1 MLKMLKKK
9 KITKLQTKFLNK
21 LFSIVDNNE
30 EYLEF
35 IKKKNQQLKNE
46 EFVHISKVQF
56 YDVYDNTELNKLIRG
71 IGNLNRCEYAVE
83 LFLNYKK
90 KRELNYLKMQ
100 YDYTS
105 ISNIGVVTFKND
117 LFVDKVTLAFTQ
129 INNNEVVVEF
139 CINFKKIMNSDNW
152 NEFIKDN
159 KKSLNDKW
167 FLGYFDIDKHVELK
181 QFEFIHNSILNLRG
195 TALQAKLADLLNL
208 NLGRKYTLP
217 QYNAINFPEKHLN
230 DETFKNVFLFQTIK
244 IDRNFMLVDLIRT
257 EGLKLDFYYSN
268 NYLFSPINI
277 LGLFAT
283 YRMDFYYFLFENIER
298 HEINEIINKYFLN
311 TSKRIK
317 YRDYKWLINKMRSL
331 NDNKLLGNYSES
343 SVLVK
348 EWKAYINGEETP
360 LYFVSGK
367 YTEKYNI
374 IYSESLDHIRMA
386 YSIQKE
392 NLVIY
397 LASGSLIASLIGV
410 ILTLILK

>member
-1 MLKMLKKK
+1 MLK
-9 KITKLQTKFLNK
+9 
-21 LFSIVDNNE
+21 
-30 EYLEF
+30 
-35 IKKKNQQLKNE
+35 
-46 EFVHISKVQF
+46 
-56 YDVYDNTELNKLIRG
+56 
-71 IGNLNRCEYAVE
+71 AVE
-83 LFLNYKK
+83 LLRETKIEDRSMGAIAKSYESIRSMFNNVASSVAIPILSVPGFEVSESMNVTNNYSV
-90 KRELNYLKMQ
+90 NMY
-100 YDYTS
+100 
-105 ISNIGVVTFKND
+105 
-117 LFVDKVTLAFTQ
+117 
-129 INNNEVVVEF
+129 
-139 CINFKKIMNSDNW
+139 
-152 NEFIKDN
+152 
-159 KKSLNDKW
+159 
-167 FLGYFDIDKHVELK
+167 IDKMVADEKGAEKVLGR
-181 QFEFIHNSILNLRG
+181 IVN
-195 TALQAKLADLLNL
+195 LQAKLADLLNL